1 MPDCKSLFILW
12 VDDKTMEGKKMWES
26 LVELQKTTVMIQL
39 LSTEELAK
47 WLSQNKQ
54 TLDDPSVEV
63 VMITNMTRMEKG
75 VKVDKAG
82 IHSIQDFI

>member
-82 IHSIQDFI
+82 IHSIQAFR